1 MTYAAP
7 VRDIRF
13 SLEEIAGLSA
23 LREQGMFVEASAD
36 LVEQILVE
44 AGKLASDVL
53 APLNAPGDR
62 AGTTTA

>member
-23 LREQGMFVEASAD
+23 LREQGMFLDASAD

-44 AGKLASDVL
+44 AGKRLKRLAFLVYTVRKPS
-53 APLNAPGDR
+53 GK
-62 AGTTTA
+62 